1 MLKHVLLVLV
11 AATFSL
17 GAFSAHASDLRTI
30 KWNELVSDSTFPDP
44 FKKLTSNQLAD
55 LSFVIRIRN
64 LLAEEKV
71 TADGPEVKEA
81 AEIELSL
88 KKVGIDVAWLDAQRR
103 RVGQMREIQAKAV
116 RQSVID
122 TRVKLSGYVVPV
134 KKSDG
139 LVTEFL
145 LVGDFAACSH
155 SASPPPNQIVYVK
168 TRDGIRVGGRF
179 AAVTVTGRV
188 EARQTT
194 STFLRASGPVQFVGA
209 YAMSPE
215 RIDIHASGK

>member
-1 MLKHVLLVLV
+1 MKKQVLLLFI

-17 GAFSAHASDLRTI
+17 GTFSAHANDLRTI
-30 KWNELVSDSTFPDP
+30 KWSDLVADSTFPDP
-44 FKKLTSNQLAD
+44 FKNLTSNQLTD

-64 LLAEEKV
+64 LLAAEKV

-81 AEIELSL
+81 AEIEHSL
-88 KKVGIDVAWLDAQRR
+88 KKAGIDVGWLDTQRR

-116 RQSVID
+116 RQDVID
-122 TRVKLSGYVVPV
+122 KSVRLSGYVVPV
-134 KKSDG
+134 NKSDG

-145 LVGDFAACSH
+145 LVADVSACSH

-168 TRDGIRVGGRF
+168 VRDGIRVRGRF

-188 EARQTT
+188 EARETT
-194 STFLRASGPVQFVGA
+194 NTFIRANGPVQFVGA

-215 RIDIHASGK
+215 RIDIHSSGK